1 MEQNR
6 RKIVFVIP
14 RKKKET
20 ATLIYNIKLLRLVLE
35 KRYAS
40 LNSLQQ
46 EFQLE
51 YLTNAEYDYNIYNIY
66 WLQHILL
73 TED

>member
-1 MEQNR
+1 M
-6 RKIVFVIP
+6 
-14 RKKKET
+14 
-20 ATLIYNIKLLRLVLE
+20 IYNIKLLRLVLE

-66 WLQHILL
+66 CLQHILL